1 MKMTFSEVSKK
12 YKIPRSSVYAT
23 FNKLEKEDPE
33 KYEKLVTTVQDR
45 QVLDSLGIQYL
56 LDIRGIEEE
65 PAVQDRQVLDSDL
78 DSESKTEE
86 LISYLKTELEDKKR
100 QYDDLYDDYS
110 KLVVSVQKSNEHL
123 YELAKN
129 QQILQREVQYYKQL
143 ELENQTPLDTDATT
157 FEQDDRQDET
167 STLSA
172 DLAKKEAENQLLL
185 EKIDELENKPRKNFW
200 QRLFNHE

>member
-1 MKMTFSEVSKK
+1 MTFSEVSKK

-45 QVLDSLGIQYL
+45 QVLDSLGIRYL

-100 QYDDLYDDYS
+100 QYDDLYEDYS

-143 ELENQTPLDTDATT
+143 ELENQTPLDTDTTT

-200 QRLFNHE
+200 QRLFNQD

>member
-1 MKMTFSEVSKK
+1 MTFSEVSKK

-45 QVLDSLGIQYL
+45 QVLDSLGIRYL

-65 PAVQDRQVLDSDL
+65 PAVQDRQVLDIDL
-78 DSESKTEE
+78 DTESKTEE

-100 QYDDLYDDYS
+100 QYDDLYEDYS

-143 ELENQTPLDTDATT
+143 ELENKTPLDTDATT

-185 EKIDELENKPRKNFW
+185 KKIDELENKPRKNFW
-200 QRLFNHE
+200 QRLFNQD

>member
-1 MKMTFSEVSKK
+1 MTFSEVSKK
-12 YKIPRSSVYAT
+12 YKIPRSSVYAA

-100 QYDDLYDDYS
+100 QYDDLYEDYS

-143 ELENQTPLDTDATT
+143 ELENQTPLDTDTTT

>member
-1 MKMTFSEVSKK
+1 MTFSEVSKK

-65 PAVQDRQVLDSDL
+65 PTVQDRQVLDSDL

-100 QYDDLYDDYS
+100 QYDDLYEDYS

>member
-1 MKMTFSEVSKK
+1 MTFSEVSKK
-12 YKIPRSSVYAT
+12 YKIPRSSVYAA

-100 QYDDLYDDYS
+100 QYDDLYEDYS

-143 ELENQTPLDTDATT
+143 ELENKTPLDTDATT

>member
-1 MKMTFSEVSKK
+1 MTFSEVSKK

-100 QYDDLYDDYS
+100 QYDDLYEDYS

-143 ELENQTPLDTDATT
+143 ELENQTPLDTDTTT

-185 EKIDELENKPRKNFW
+185 KKIDELENKPRKNFW

>member
-1 MKMTFSEVSKK
+1 MTFSEVSKK

-23 FNKLEKEDPE
+23 FSKLEKEDPE

-45 QVLDSLGIQYL
+45 QVLDSLGIRYL

-65 PAVQDRQVLDSDL
+65 PAVQDRQVLDSDI
-78 DSESKTEE
+78 DTESKTEE

-100 QYDDLYDDYS
+100 QYDDLYEDYS

>member
-1 MKMTFSEVSKK
+1 MTFSEVSKK

-100 QYDDLYDDYS
+100 QYDDLYEDYS

>member
-1 MKMTFSEVSKK
+1 MTFSEVSKK

-56 LDIRGIEEE
+56 LDIRGIKEE

-100 QYDDLYDDYS
+100 QYDDLYEDYS

>member
-1 MKMTFSEVSKK
+1 MTFSEVSKK

-100 QYDDLYDDYS
+100 QYDDLYEDYS

-143 ELENQTPLDTDATT
+143 ELENQTPLDTDTTT

-185 EKIDELENKPRKNFW
+185 KKIDELENKPRKNFW
-200 QRLFNHE
+200 QRLFNQD

>member
-1 MKMTFSEVSKK
+1 MTFSEVSKK

-45 QVLDSLGIQYL
+45 QVLDSLGIRYL

-100 QYDDLYDDYS
+100 QYDDLYEDYS

-157 FEQDDRQDET
+157 FEQDDRQNET

-185 EKIDELENKPRKNFW
+185 AKIDELENKPRKNFW
-200 QRLFNHE
+200 QRLFNQD

>member
-1 MKMTFSEVSKK
+1 MTFSEVSKK

-45 QVLDSLGIQYL
+45 QVLDSLGIRYL

-100 QYDDLYDDYS
+100 QYDDLYEDYS

-185 EKIDELENKPRKNFW
+185 AKIDELENKPRKNFW
-200 QRLFNHE
+200 QRLFNQD